1 MNAVLIQSVLRLGLR
16 MKNDLNIKSRII
28 LALDYDNVEEC
39 VNLIR
44 ETKDF
49 IGVYKLGLEFFVAQ
63 GMNGVLQIKNQF
75 PDIKIFLDL
84 KLHDIPNTV
93 KGAAL
98 AINRLNPLFLTVHAS
113 GGQEMIRAATNALPD
128 TYITAV
134 TVLTSLDSQALA
146 GMGMPSDSEKLAVQ
160 LALSSVE
167 SGARAI
173 VCSPLEV
180 AKIRAA
186 VGDGVVLITPGV
198 RPANTSLD
206 DQKRVMSPEQ
216 ALKAGSDLLVIG
228 RPITQSAN
236 PGQAAAEIY
245 KTLA

>member
-1 MNAVLIQSVLRLGLR
+1 
-16 MKNDLNIKSRII
+16 MKPPII
-28 LALDYDNVEEC
+28 LAIDTDNLDVAQRWVEITSPF
-39 VNLIR
+39 VSA
-44 ETKDF
+44 
-49 IGVYKLGLEFFVAQ
+49 VKLGLEFYLKF
-63 GMNGVLQIKNQF
+63 GHHGVRAISSAS
-75 PDIKIFLDL
+75 DSDIFLDL

-98 AINRLNPLFLTVHAS
+98 AINRLDPLFLTVHAS
-113 GGQEMIRAATNALPD
+113 GGQEMIRAATNALPG

-146 GMGMPSDSEKLAVQ
+146 GMGMPSNSEKLAVQ
-160 LALSSVE
+160 LALSSIE

-245 KTLA
+245 KSLA